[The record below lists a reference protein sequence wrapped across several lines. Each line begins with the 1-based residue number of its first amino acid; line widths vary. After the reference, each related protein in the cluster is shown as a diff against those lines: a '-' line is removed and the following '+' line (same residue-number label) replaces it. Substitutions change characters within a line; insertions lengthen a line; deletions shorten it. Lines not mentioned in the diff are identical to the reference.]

1 MLSEKFK
8 PLQKETILSLQ
19 YCKLITEEE
28 ESAGEGM
35 KCVRVKANEC
45 EYRHKML
52 QQRVQKAILDTTK
65 ESKEFDDTVG
75 KAELC

>member
-8 PLQKETILSLQ
+8 PQQNETILSLQ
-19 YCKLITEEE
+19 NCKLITEVE
-28 ESAGEGM
+28 ESAREGM
-35 KCVRVKANEC
+35 ECVRVKANEC
-45 EYRHKML
+45 EYRHRML

-65 ESKEFDDTVG
+65 ESKEFDDAVG